1 MNNNNLME
9 TFYLETPS
17 LERKNEIIDYINE
30 FVEHKSD
37 INGTGSLDKIL
48 DGYTFE
54 QTLESCLNM
63 QYEEYAKKF
72 GRCQGKTFLLIRK
85 NDNKIIGTI
94 NVRWNLTEKVKQFGG
109 NIGYGIRPTERRKG
123 YNKMNLYLGLIEA
136 KKIGLD
142 KVMLDC
148 DVENLGSSKTMEA
161 LGGKLERTEIDPY
174 DGILTSVYWIN
185 VDESLEKYK
194 DEYVNSIDKSYKN
207 STYEMIKRK

>member
-9 TFYLETPS
+9 IFYLETPS
-17 LERKNEIIDYINE
+17 LERKKEIIDYINE
-30 FVEHKSD
+30 FVEYKSD

-48 DGYTFE
+48 EGYTFE
-54 QTLESCLNM
+54 QALERCLNM
-63 QYEEYAKKF
+63 ENREYAEKN

-85 NDNKIIGTI
+85 NDNKIVGTI
-94 NVRWNLTEKVKQFGG
+94 NVRWNLTEEMKQFGG
-109 NIGYGIRPTERRKG
+109 NIGYGIRPTERRRG
-123 YNKMNLYLGLIEA
+123 YNKINLYLGLIEA

-174 DGILTSVYWIN
+174 DGILISVYWIN

>member
-30 FVEHKSD
+30 FLEYKSD

-54 QTLESCLNM
+54 QALESCLNM

-72 GRCQGKTFLLIRK
+72 GRCPGKTFLLIRK

>member
-1 MNNNNLME
+1 MNGNLME
-9 TFYLETPS
+9 RFYLETPS

-30 FVEHKSD
+30 FVEYNSD
-37 INGTGSLDKIL
+37 INGSGSLDNIL
-48 DGYTFE
+48 YGYTFE
-54 QTLESCLNM
+54 QSLEKCLNM
-63 QYEEYAKKF
+63 QYEEYAKNL
-72 GRCQGKTFLLIRK
+72 GRCQSKTFLLIRK

-94 NVRWNLTEKVKQFGG
+94 NVRWNLTEEMKQFGG

-123 YNKMNLYLGLIEA
+123 YNKINLYLGLIEA
-136 KKIGLD
+136 KKIGLN

-148 DVENLGSSKTMEA
+148 DAENLGSSKTMEA

-194 DEYVNSIDKSYKN
+194 DEYVNFIEETD
-207 STYEMIKRK
+207 EKRVMK

>member
-1 MNNNNLME
+1 ME
-9 TFYLETPS
+9 KFN
-17 LERKNEIIDYINE
+17 LERPSFERKDEIIEYINE
-30 FVEHKSD
+30 FVEYNSE
-37 INGTGSLDKIL
+37 INGTGGLDKTIE
-48 DGYTFE
+48 GYTFE
-54 QTLESCLNM
+54 QALERCLNM
-63 QYEEYAKKF
+63 QYEEYAKKL

-94 NVRWNLTEKVKQFGG
+94 NIRWNLTEEMKQFGG

-194 DEYVNSIDKSYKN
+194 DKYVHFIDIN
-207 STYEMIKRK
+207 YEHRFTK

>member
-9 TFYLETPS
+9 TFYLETPF
-17 LERKNEIIDYINE
+17 LDRKNEIIDYINE

-54 QTLESCLNM
+54 QALESCLNM

-72 GRCQGKTFLLIRK
+72 GRCPGKTFLLIRK